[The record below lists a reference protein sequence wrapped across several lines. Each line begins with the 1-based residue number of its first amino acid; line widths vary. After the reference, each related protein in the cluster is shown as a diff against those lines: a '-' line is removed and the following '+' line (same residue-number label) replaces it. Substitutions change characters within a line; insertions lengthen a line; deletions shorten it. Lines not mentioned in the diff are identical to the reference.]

1 MLEQI
6 LAGLLPAL
14 WDGSFWQL
22 SHYEIDRRELV
33 LKFAP
38 YRLSKQMIVKV
49 GLRVRFNIHNLTNQR
64 YFVAANAAGAFS
76 TEPPPAVWAGLPGSR
91 CGDAATH
98 ARATNLARPGL
109 AG

>member
-6 LAGLLPAL
+6 LAGLLPTL

-49 GLRVRFNIHNLTNQR
+49 GLGVRFNIHNLTNQR
-64 YFVAANAAGAFS
+64 YFVAANAAGAFG
-76 TEPPPAVWAGLPGSR
+76 EPLSAFVKVHFDS
-91 CGDAATH
+91 
-98 ARATNLARPGL
+98 
-109 AG
+109 

>member
-33 LKFAP
+33 LKFA
-38 YRLSKQMIVKV
+38 
-49 GLRVRFNIHNLTNQR
+49 N
-64 YFVAANAAGAFS
+64 
-76 TEPPPAVWAGLPGSR
+76 
-91 CGDAATH
+91 
-98 ARATNLARPGL
+98 
-109 AG
+109 